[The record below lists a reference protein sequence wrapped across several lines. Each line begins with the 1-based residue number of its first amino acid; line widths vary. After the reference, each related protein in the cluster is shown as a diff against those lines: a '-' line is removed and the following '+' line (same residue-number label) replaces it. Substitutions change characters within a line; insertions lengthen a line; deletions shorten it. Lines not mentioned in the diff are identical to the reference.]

1 VADLLE
7 LVYVNRWR
15 KLPVGAVRYGVMCSE
30 DGIVMDDGVTGRL
43 ADQRYLMTTTSSGAA
58 AVWEWLERWL
68 QLERPQWDVR
78 VTPVTSAYTSINVAG
93 PLSRE
98 LVARV
103 VDDVDLSADAFP
115 YMQVRTGTVAGAGEC
130 VLLRIGFTGELSYEL
145 HVPAGFGLHV
155 WETPARPGRGPG
167 SPSLRRGS
175 TAHPALGEGPP
186 DRGPGHRRAHPR
198 SVGRARR
205 SGQAR
210 QGGHGRAAGA
220 RVGSRPHRS
229 LPMLVPILTDDP
241 GVVPAEAAQ
250 IIEPGTNTIRG
261 RITSSRMSPTLR
273 RSVCLGQ
280 VDAPLAHSGCALT
293 IRLPDG
299 RRVGARVH
307 DQHAFVDPEG
317 VRLRG

>member
-1 VADLLE
+1 
-7 LVYVNRWR
+7 
-15 KLPVGAVRYGVMCSE
+15 
-30 DGIVMDDGVTGRL
+30 
-43 ADQRYLMTTTSSGAA
+43 MTTTSSGAA

-155 WETPARPGRGPG
+155 WETLLARGADLGARPFGVEAQRI
-167 SPSLRRGS
+167 LR
-175 TAHPALGEGPP
+175 LEK
-186 DRGPGHRRAHPR
+186 GHLI
-198 SVGRARR
+198 VGQDTD
-205 SGQAR
+205 GLT
-210 QGGHGRAAGA
+210 RAASAGLA
-220 RVGSRPHRS
+220 GLVKLDKADMAGRPELAWAAGRTD

-261 RITSSRMSPTLR
+261 RITSSRMSPTLAAVGLPGAGR
-273 RSVCLGQ
+273 RPAGSLGLRADDPAARRAAGRRARARPARLRRPRGGAPAWLTPAPLCFAARSV
-280 VDAPLAHSGCALT
+280 APT
-293 IRLPDG
+293 
-299 RRVGARVH
+299 VG
-307 DQHAFVDPEG
+307 
-317 VRLRG
+317 LR

>member
-155 WETPARPGRGPG
+155 WETLLARGADLGARPFGVEAQRI
-167 SPSLRRGS
+167 LR
-175 TAHPALGEGPP
+175 LEK
-186 DRGPGHRRAHPR
+186 GHLI
-198 SVGRARR
+198 VGQDTD
-205 SGQAR
+205 GLT
-210 QGGHGRAAGA
+210 RAASAGLA
-220 RVGSRPHRS
+220 GLVKLDKADMAGRPELAWAAGRTD

>member
-1 VADLLE
+1 MADLLE

-155 WETPARPGRGPG
+155 WETLLARGADLGARPFGVEAQRILRLEKGHLIVGQDTDGLTRAASAGLAGLVKLDKADMAGRPELAWAAGRTDLSRCSCRS
-167 SPSLRRGS
+167 SP
-175 TAHPALGEGPP
+175 TTPAWFPPRLHRSSSRAPTRSEGASPP
-186 DRGPGHRRAHPR
+186 AGCHRRCGGRSAWGRSTPR
-198 SVGRARR
+198 WLT
-205 SGQAR
+205 
-210 QGGHGRAAGA
+210 RAA
-220 RVGSRPHRS
+220 R
-229 LPMLVPILTDDP
+229 
-241 GVVPAEAAQ
+241 
-250 IIEPGTNTIRG
+250 
-261 RITSSRMSPTLR
+261 
-273 RSVCLGQ
+273 
-280 VDAPLAHSGCALT
+280 
-293 IRLPDG
+293 
-299 RRVGARVH
+299 
-307 DQHAFVDPEG
+307 
-317 VRLRG
+317 